1 MNQYFPHLL
10 SPLDLGFTQI
20 KNRVLMG
27 SMHTGLEEESDGY
40 AKMAAFYKL
49 RAQGGVGII
58 VTGGISPNRQ
68 GWVAPFSAKLT
79 SRSQVSHH
87 HQITEAVHEGDGK
100 ICLQILHSGRYGY
113 HPMCV
118 APSKVKSP
126 ITPFKPWRLSKRGI
140 KGTIKD
146 YANTAKLAQM
156 AGYDGIEIMGS
167 EGYLINQFIMTH
179 TNKRT
184 DEWGGSFENR
194 IRFPIEILKACREQV
209 GEKFIIIFRL
219 SMLDL
224 VKDGSS
230 WDEVVQLAQLLES
243 NGVTIINTGIGW
255 HEARIPTIARQ
266 VPRAAFTW
274 VTHKLK
280 PHVSVPLVT
289 TNRINMPEVA
299 ERILAENHADMVSMA
314 RPLLA
319 DPDWVNKAEKGNP
332 HRINTCI
339 GCNQACLDYIFQ
351 KRRATC
357 MVNPFAAFET
367 ELVSTKTETPKK
379 IAVVGS
385 GPGGLAAA
393 SLLAKRGHSV
403 TLYEKGPKVGGQFNL
418 ARLIPGK
425 DEFNE
430 TIRYFEYELQAY
442 GVKVQLKT
450 EATAEGLIE
459 KQYDDI
465 ILATGIIPRTPKI
478 EGIENPK
485 VLSYVEVLKG
495 EKIVGNKAAIIG
507 AGGIGFDVAEYL
519 IEEQHD
525 HPPTIDDYIARW
537 GIDPELNERG
547 GLAQKVPTKHSREI
561 YLLQRKQSKIGQGL
575 GKTTGWVHRAN
586 LKDGNVKM
594 IPGVSYN
601 KIDDKGLHITVEGK
615 AQVIECDHVIIC
627 AGQTSNQ
634 ALFEPL
640 QSAGK
645 KVHLVG
651 GASVALELDA
661 TRAIRQATELALTL

>member
-1 MNQYFPHLL
+1 MNQYYPHLL
-10 SPLDLGFTQI
+10 SPLDLGFTTL

-27 SMHTGLEEESDGY
+27 SMHTGLEEESDGFT
-40 AKMAAFYKL
+40 KMAAFYKR

-79 SRSQVSHH
+79 SKGQVANHRL
-87 HQITEAVHEGDGK
+87 ITDGVHEADGK
-100 ICLQILHSGRYGY
+100 ICLQILHAGRYGY
-113 HPMCV
+113 HPLCV
-118 APSKVKSP
+118 APSKIKSP
-126 ITPFKPWRLSKRGI
+126 ITPFTPWKLSKRGI
-140 KGTIKD
+140 KSTIKD
-146 YANTAKLAQM
+146 YAHTAKLAQL

-167 EGYLINQFIMTH
+167 EGYLINQFIVTH

-194 IRFPIEILKACREQV
+194 IRFPIEILKACREKV
-209 GEKFIIIFRL
+209 GPNFIIIFRL

-224 VKDGSS
+224 VQDGSS
-230 WDEVVQLAQLLES
+230 WDEVVQLAKALEA

-255 HEARIPTIARQ
+255 HEARVPTIARQ
-266 VPRAAFTW
+266 VPRAAYTW
-274 VTHKLK
+274 VTHKLT

-299 ERILAENHADMVSMA
+299 ERVLAENHADMVSMA
-314 RPLLA
+314 RPFLA
-319 DPDWVNKAEKGNP
+319 DPDWVLKAEKGNP

-357 MVNPFAAFET
+357 MVNPFASFET
-367 ELVSTKTETPKK
+367 ELVFSKTKSPKK
-379 IAVVGS
+379 LAVVGS

-393 SLLAKRGHSV
+393 SLLGKRGHQV
-403 TLYEKGPKVGGQFNL
+403 TLFEQEDKIGGQFNM

-430 TIRYFEYELQAY
+430 TLRYYEHELEAY
-442 GVKVQLKT
+442 GVEVKLSTK
-450 EATAEGLIE
+450 ATPEMLAEFE
-459 KQYDDI
+459 EI
-465 ILATGIIPRTPKI
+465 ILATGIIPRTPNI
-478 EGIENPK
+478 EGIGRDN
-485 VLSYVEVLKG
+485 VLSYIEVLKG
-495 EKIVGNKAAIIG
+495 LKKVGKRAAIIG
-507 AGGIGFDVAEYL
+507 AGGIGFDVAEFL

-525 HPPTIDDYIARW
+525 HPPTIDAYIKRW
-537 GIDPELNERG
+537 GIDDKLETRG
-547 GLAQKVPTKHSREI
+547 GLTEKAIPKHPREI
-561 YLLQRKQSKIGQGL
+561 YLLQRKQTKIGKGL

-586 LKDGNVKM
+586 LKDGGVKM
-594 IPGVSYN
+594 LPGVSYD
-601 KIDDKGLHITVEGK
+601 KIDEKGLHITRDGK
-615 AQVIECDHVIIC
+615 QQLIECDHIIVC

-634 ALFEPL
+634 TLLEPL
-640 QSAGK
+640 MNAGK

-651 GASVALELDA
+651 GASKALELDA
-661 TRAIRQATELALTL
+661 TRAIRQATELALQL